1 MCGGL
6 YCMGFFFLLIEI
18 FSLECLSVFTGLWD
32 VEVL

>member
-1 MCGGL
+1 MWGAVL
-6 YCMGFFFLLIEI
+6 YGFFFFLLIEI

>member
-1 MCGGL
+1 MGG
-6 YCMGFFFLLIEI
+6 CIVWVFFFLLIEI